1 MENTTE
7 PATGKTTPKC
17 KTIPKKYMSED
28 EEPEM
33 ELNWGAYV
41 RKWRWKKLDER
52 KGKKNWME
60 THWEQERETVE
71 DQYWDVEKT
80 SES

>member
-33 ELNWGAYV
+33 ELN
-41 RKWRWKKLDER
+41 
-52 KGKKNWME
+52 
-60 THWEQERETVE
+60 
-71 DQYWDVEKT
+71 
-80 SES
+80 